1 MSKIISGLYREP
13 VLFSGFTTTIL
24 AGLSAAGEI
33 AVWIGPLAVAVG
45 AVVTRRYTRP
55 NKA

>member
-13 VLFSGFTTTIL
+13 VLFCGVVTTIL
-24 AGLSAAGEI
+24 SALSAAGEI
-33 AVWIGPLAVAVG
+33 AVWIGPAAVAVG

-55 NKA
+55 EKA